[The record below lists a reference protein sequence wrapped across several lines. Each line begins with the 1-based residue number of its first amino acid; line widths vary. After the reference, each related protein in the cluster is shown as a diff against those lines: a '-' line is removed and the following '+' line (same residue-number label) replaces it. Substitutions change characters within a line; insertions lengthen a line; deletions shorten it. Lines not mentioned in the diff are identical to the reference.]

1 MKSVVE
7 SGDPGTADI
16 SSIEYSPLPR
26 CGWLRRYKMTITMTA
41 KVTSAEQVASAE
53 RQAVKLMVA
62 SALHRAS
69 WSTPQSSLTVRP
81 AGQVVVHVLQT
92 ASLVSVADSYMN
104 WPPPHAVT
112 SEQARSELAV
122 GWTLSYETLTVHGG
136 DQAVQARSDDAV
148 GGAVS

>member
-16 SSIEYSPLPR
+16 SSIKYSPLPR
-26 CGWLRRYKMTITMTA
+26 RGWLRRYKTKITMAA
-41 KVTSAEQVASAE
+41 KVASAEQVASA
-53 RQAVKLMVA
+53 AVKMMFA
-62 SALHRAS
+62 SGLHRAS
-69 WSTPQSSLTVRP
+69 WSTPQSSLAVRP